1 MSTFYDFPTNM
12 GLYEDLLSRIQKM
25 ISEGASQAEIAR
37 AGGVENMYVN
47 RLINQKRPKNV
58 QLLSRFIENLGGKL
72 VFPDQQQTIETAK
85 SVHFVEPQI
94 ISSDQTESRP
104 ADDDYVAVPLASR
117 AVAAGNGI
125 IPDDSHLNWVLVW
138 KGQEAVRHRNNLAVV
153 KIDKREGS
161 SMEPTLHPEDLA
173 LIDRDDRVPR
183 EPPGN
188 IYLVQLPSGD
198 EMGLAIKRAR
208 TQRKDG
214 KELIVFYSDNPEF
227 GPEIYDLASD
237 YGNNIR
243 NAIKGRVI
251 WSWSDMTKK

>member
-1 MSTFYDFPTNM
+1 MSKYEAIREWMVKQGNGKRFDNFHQMASFLKLHKNDTAKFYETLKGKRTPKADAFIAWLE
-12 GLYEDLLSRIQKM
+12 GL
-25 ISEGASQAEIAR
+25 
-37 AGGVENMYVN
+37 GVE
-47 RLINQKRPKNV
+47 IIP
-58 QLLSRFIENLGGKL
+58 
-72 VFPDQQQTIETAK
+72 PDQQQTIETAK

-94 ISSDQTESRP
+94 ISSDQTDSRP

-237 YGNNIR
+237 YDNNIR
-243 NAIKGRVI
+243 NAIKGRVV